1 MECHWLSTV
10 HVTLQTSCL
19 EADCNLS
26 LVYLGGSV
34 LARPGTTSGGRE
46 YDGDDCLKSWFL
58 VCLNGFN
65 AAGAMQH
72 LWPYYRLVHTGFHR

>member
-46 YDGDDCLKSWFL
+46 YDGDDCLKKL
-58 VCLNGFN
+58 VSGVN
-65 AAGAMQH
+65 AAGAMQP
-72 LWPYYRLVHTGFHR
+72 LWPYHRLVHTGFHR